1 MPIGLLG
8 AAAILGGI
16 QAAGGVA
23 SGVGT
28 AIGAKRERERI
39 DDELERLRRNRGLS
53 AREKSA
59 MRADQEARRAG
70 LERTMQAQGDE
81 QLAAQIATGG
91 TVSGRDVFLREQAA
105 QSARTE
111 SDIAAG
117 QEMRLVESQ
126 RLNEQAAAMQQLRGM
141 RSAAEQRRIGG
152 ITQAVT
158 GGLAGAE
165 TVAGAQIQQL
175 QTQDQQAF
183 QRELAD
189 MQLQRAIAEARAR
202 RDEDLGPTSTSYD
215 PRLNPN
221 G

>member
-1 MPIGLLG
+1 MAIGLLG

-16 QAAGGVA
+16 QAAGGIA

-28 AIGAKRERERI
+28 AIGAKREQERI

-59 MRADQEARRAG
+59 IEAGQTARRAG
-70 LERTMQAQGDE
+70 IERTMQAQGDE

-105 QSARTE
+105 QDARTQ
-111 SDIAAG
+111 SAIAGG
-117 QEMRLVESQ
+117 QDLRIAESQ
-126 RLNEQAAAMQQLRGM
+126 RLNEQAATKQTLLGL
-141 RSAAEQRRIGG
+141 RSAAGQRRVGG
-152 ITQAVT
+152 ITQAVS

-175 QTQDQQAF
+175 QTEDQQAF